1 MWEKF
6 DEATMGIVVR
16 HIKRLDILWIVQEN
30 SKRVMSR
37 SGLPDNVFDPGERP
51 TKLVQKRVK
60 VGFSLEDEADN
71 LDRSLN
77 YVKQGSGQ
85 VKQHITRFAKQTPTV
100 CPYELVWIT
109 GRYIVLLIFFLQV
122 FSINIRHDSQVDRE

>member
-1 MWEKF
+1 M
-6 DEATMGIVVR
+6 
-16 HIKRLDILWIVQEN
+16 
-30 SKRVMSR
+30 
-37 SGLPDNVFDPGERP
+37 FDPGERP

-85 VKQHITRFAKQTPTV
+85 VKQHITRFTKQTPTV

-122 FSINIRHDSQVDRE
+122 FSINIRHDSQVD